1 MSNIFEHPWALL
13 TAAVALLLI
22 ILLFR
27 SIVPDKKR
35 WWQLLLPL
43 LLAGTAFGLDFLVQT
58 DTEKI
63 KTVVNTIEKALEEE
77 NADVIEPLIANNYH
91 TSRHRTKEQ
100 LMRHCRSR
108 FSKPV
113 VEKNVARIV
122 STEFEDPK
130 TAATV
135 ILTMRIVF
143 SKQSYIYQTYKR
155 EIFVKL
161 KFDLQ
166 KQPDNQWLIRRIE
179 ILELDRLPFNY

>member
-1 MSNIFEHPWALL
+1 MSDIFEHPWALL

-22 ILLFR
+22 LLLFR
-27 SIVPDKKR
+27 SIVPEKKR
-35 WWQLLLPL
+35 WWQLFLPL

-63 KTVVNTIEKALEEE
+63 KTVINTIANALEEE
-77 NADVIEPLIANNYH
+77 NADVIEPLITDNYRDP
-91 TSRHRTKEQ
+91 RHRTKQ
-100 LMRHCRSR
+100 RLMRHCRNR

-113 VEKNVARIV
+113 IEKNVARIV

-143 SKQSYIYQTYKR
+143 SKQSYVYQTYKR

-166 KQPDNQWLIRRIE
+166 KQPGNQWLIRRIE
-179 ILELDRLPFNY
+179 ILELDRMPFNY